1 MAGSCSSLGKVA
13 DCVIRYRRYVIAV
26 WMILAVGLV
35 YFAPGFADAA
45 SITFDPPP
53 GTKSYTALNKM
64 EEVMPILTN
73 TAQFVGLV
81 EDTQFDVLNVPGI
94 SNFAENLRAQMNDT
108 GRLIAFFPTGDLLN
122 MSFLGTTPAIASD
135 DGGSALFI
143 FVTAD
148 QPTSVDL
155 RDWTKEHVGPTW
167 EKVMQQWKDEYGVGD
182 RITFDGTMS
191 FAEVANSAIDV
202 AKVDMEHVDLVS
214 LPIAGL
220 VLYFVVQSARL
231 LLITLAAISVSAIV
245 SCAVL
250 YLLSLVV
257 VVEAITPPLVMCL
270 LIAMSI
276 DYSLFLLTRFR
287 EELLERGF
295 DTPIAPED
303 FHEKEAEYNQCI
315 VKTMETSGAT
325 ISISGIILAV
335 AFVFLGLFPINLIA
349 SMGVGCT
356 ITMVIM
362 MSVNLTLSPAILAS
376 CPQFFCASA
385 SRDRA
390 GAKFW
395 RKLCCKEQGPQMT
408 PRISRPP
415 QSQVQEYQGCW
426 SKIGRVATTF
436 PYNILIILLTVV
448 VVGALSWP
456 ILTLETTNDL
466 KQDVAYGSKLF
477 DIIVHLL
484 DSFGGGV
491 TFPFNVLVLPAKG
504 YESDMHLFGSKFF
517 QESSACIK
525 KVHEQFELALPISEY
540 GNTSFLFMTYLSP
553 TPAIKYKVTWWTMK
567 WFCFPMISNGFKAP
581 GAAACPSLMT
591 FLTNS
596 DNYLDPAKEPTA
608 MSGMVVAEL
617 DPLGKDGQKFLD
629 TLVALFDEYGPQH
642 NLEIHVGG
650 TAAYAVD
657 MVRTVFQLFPI
668 MIAAT
673 LTVAFLFL
681 AFTFR
686 SVVIPC
692 RAIVVNIF
700 CLGITYGVSIL
711 VYQYG
716 ILNWMNWFAVSGELE
731 ALPWI
736 VPVVVFFVLTGIGLD
751 YDVFL
756 CVRIT
761 EYRND
766 GADPIQA
773 IRDGLT
779 SVGGIIASAGLVMV
793 VAFGALLF
801 SSIQQLNMLGFMMVI
816 SVIFCTMVACTV
828 VNPAILSLLGH
839 YNWWPSQLSK
849 PTTGTANDMGQSL
862 QPANDEGS

>member
-13 DCVIRYRRYVIAV
+13 DCVIKYRRCVISLWV
-26 WMILAVGLV
+26 LLALGLV
-35 YFAPGFADAA
+35 YFAPRFADAA
-45 SITFDPPP
+45 SISFDPPP
-53 GTKSYTALNKM
+53 GTRSYTAMKKM

-73 TAQFVGLV
+73 TAQFVGFV
-81 EDTQFDVLNVPGI
+81 EDSQMDVVNVPGI
-94 SNFAENLRAQMNDT
+94 SNFAENLQAQMNDT
-108 GRLIAFFPTGDLLN
+108 GRLIAFFPSGDLLN
-122 MSFLGTTPAIASD
+122 MSFFGVTPAMASE
-135 DGGSALFI
+135 DGSSTIFV

-148 QPTSVDL
+148 PPTSVEL
-155 RDWTKEHVGPTW
+155 REWANSHVGPTW
-167 EKVMQQWKDEYGVGD
+167 DRVIQEWKDEYGVGD
-182 RITFDGTMS
+182 RIVFDGTMS
-191 FAEVANSAIDV
+191 FAEVANSAIEV
-202 AKVDMEHVDLVS
+202 AKVDMERVDLIS

-287 EELLERGF
+287 EELLARGF
-295 DTPIAPED
+295 EEPIDPEN
-303 FHEKEAEYNQCI
+303 FHEKEEQYRDCI

-335 AFVFLGLFPINLIA
+335 AFVFLALFPINLIA

-356 ITMVIM
+356 ITMIIM

-376 CPQFFCASA
+376 CPQFFCTSA

-395 RKLCCKEQGPQMT
+395 RKLCRKESGPQMT
-408 PRISRPP
+408 PRMSRP
-415 QSQVQEYQGCW
+415 QVVEYQGCW
-426 SKIGRVATTF
+426 SKIGKLATTF
-436 PYNILIILLTVV
+436 PYNWVLIFLTIV
-448 VVGALSWP
+448 VVGAVSWP

-466 KQDVAYGSKLF
+466 KQDVAYGSRLF
-477 DIIVHLL
+477 NIIVRLL
-484 DSFGGGV
+484 EGFGGGV

-504 YESDMHLFGSKFF
+504 YESEMHLFSSKFF
-517 QESSACIK
+517 QESSACLK
-525 KVHEQFELALPISEY
+525 KVHEQFEIALPVQDY
-540 GNTSFLFMTYLSP
+540 GSTSFLFMTYLAP
-553 TPAIKYKVTWWTMK
+553 TPTVKFAVPWWQMQ
-567 WFCFPMISNGFKAP
+567 WFCFPTFANGFKAP
-581 GAAACPSLMT
+581 GAGACADLMM

-596 DNYLDPAKEPTA
+596 RDYLTEEPTA
-608 MSGMVVAEL
+608 MSGMIVAEL
-617 DPLGKDGQKFLD
+617 DPLGKDGEEYLD
-629 TLVALFDEYGPQH
+629 TLVALFDEFGPQH
-642 NLEIHVGG
+642 HLEIYVGG

-673 LTVAFLFL
+673 LAVAFLFL

-686 SVVIPC
+686 SIVIPC
-692 RAIVVNIF
+692 RAIIVNLF

-773 IRDGLT
+773 IRDGLA

-793 VAFGALLF
+793 VAFGALMF

-816 SVIFCTMVACTV
+816 SVVFCTMVACTI
-828 VNPAILSLLGH
+828 VNPAILSILRH
-839 YNWWPSQLSK
+839 RNWWPSELSK
-849 PTTGTANDMGQSL
+849 PPIGANDMGQSL
-862 QPANDEGS
+862 QPASDR